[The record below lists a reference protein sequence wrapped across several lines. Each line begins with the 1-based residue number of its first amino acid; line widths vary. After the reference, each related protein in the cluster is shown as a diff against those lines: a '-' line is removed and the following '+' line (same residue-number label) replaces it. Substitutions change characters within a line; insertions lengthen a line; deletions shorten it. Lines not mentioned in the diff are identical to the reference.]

1 MQGQRLYYPTKDRK
15 KRLSL
20 YPHPLICNIQKME
33 LSQRIMFFTWIYPSE
48 RKSGHCISYN
58 LISEGPTEFR
68 GPSPPCPPLPGSW
81 SGGILSFIFS
91 VLFDVCGARML
102 CPILYVGSA
111 AEHYLPMQLL
121 EGRILKPFWAIDF
134 QSDYWPVNYTPLMR
148 IRGENSFWNVNH
160 VCQPLSKT
168 WNVAFTAKIASIWPP
183 VETPISGK
191 AVKTAPVLYLYIKTC
206 TDISHCKMFNCLTSQ
221 LLKD

>member
-1 MQGQRLYYPTKDRK
+1 
-15 KRLSL
+15 
-20 YPHPLICNIQKME
+20 ME

-68 GPSPPCPPLPGSW
+68 GPSLPCPPLPGSW

-91 VLFDVCGARML
+91 VLVRQGWTVKRIKSPEVSGAVGRNFDVCGARML

-111 AEHYLPMQLL
+111 AEHYLPTQLL